1 MQSKVYFYGA
11 AGSVTG
17 SNFLLDTGASK
28 ILIDCGLFQGKNAG
42 EENNWAEFPFDPKT
56 IPVLLNTHAHIDH
69 IGRIPLLVKRGFK
82 GRIIST
88 EATRAM
94 ALPLLLDC
102 MGLIKH
108 DAEIHGKEPLYD
120 EHDINAAMA
129 LWEGIAY
136 HQKIDLDDGVQVEL
150 LDSGHILGSAMAKVT
165 RGGSNIVFTGDLG
178 GGNSPLLPPI
188 EDLTDARYLVM
199 ESVYGNKVRTEG
211 EPEHTRDMLE
221 NVIEESVARGGTLL
235 IPAFSTE
242 RTQDLLFE
250 IRTLMVEKRVPSVP
264 VYIDSPLAK
273 QMTEAFLQYPQ
284 YFNEELQKRIKSGE
298 KIFDFPEM
306 HIVEDDEE
314 SRHLGE
320 KPGPNIILAGS
331 GMSNGGRVINHE
343 RRILP
348 DKKST
353 LLIVGYQA
361 AGSLAAGLLRALK
374 RLKSI
379 NEKVPVHCRVEAIYG
394 YSAHMDGEQL
404 VEFVNKTRSTL
415 KEVFVVMG
423 EPVASATLVQR
434 IRDYLSVKAIA
445 PEAGESATIEL

>member
-17 SNFLLDTGASK
+17 SNFLLDTGANK
-28 ILIDCGLFQGKNAG
+28 ILIDCGLFQGKHAG
-42 EENNWAEFPFDPKT
+42 EENNWAEFPFDVKA
-56 IPVLLNTHAHIDH
+56 IPVLVNTHAHIDH

-102 MGLIKH
+102 MDLLKH

-120 EHDINAAMA
+120 EHDINAAFER
-129 LWEGIAY
+129 WEGVSY
-136 HQKIDLDDGVQVEL
+136 HQKIDLDDGIQVEL
-150 LDSGHILGSAMAKVT
+150 LDSGHILGSAMAKFT

-188 EDLTDARYLVM
+188 DDLTDAQYLVM
-199 ESVYGNKVRTEG
+199 ESVYGNKVRSEG

-221 NVIEESVARGGTLL
+221 DVIEESVTRGGTLL

-250 IRTLMVEKRVPSVP
+250 IRMLMVEKRVPGVP

-273 QMTEAFLQYPQ
+273 QMTEAFLAYPQ
-284 YFNEELQKRIKSGE
+284 YFSEELKQRIKNGE

-306 HIVEDDEE
+306 HIVEDEDE

-320 KPGPNIILAGS
+320 EPGPNIILAGS
-331 GMSNGGRVINHE
+331 GMSNGGRVIDHE

-361 AGSLAAGLLRALK
+361 AGSLGR
-374 RLKSI
+374 RLVEGASLVEIHKQ
-379 NEKVPVHCRVEAIYG
+379 KVPVHCRVEAIYG

-404 VEFVNKTRSTL
+404 VEFVNKTRDTL

-423 EPVASATLVQR
+423 EPAASATLVQR